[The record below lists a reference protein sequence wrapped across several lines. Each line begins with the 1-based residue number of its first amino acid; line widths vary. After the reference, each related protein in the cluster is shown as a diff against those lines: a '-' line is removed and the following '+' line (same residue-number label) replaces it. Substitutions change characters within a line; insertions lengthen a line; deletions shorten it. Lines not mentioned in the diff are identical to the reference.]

1 MSKRIRELR
10 AAKAD
15 ATKAARAIT
24 DRAAADKR
32 DLTAEEQTSFDA
44 EIAKIESLDKSIER
58 EEALARAEAAL
69 GSSAVVATTDF
80 VSVEDRRAEDPR
92 RGFASFGEFARA
104 VQSAGIGRSPD
115 ERLVIGAAAP
125 STYSNEGA
133 GADGGFLVPP
143 QFAEEVQTFALGDD
157 ALLPLTDTTPVTGN
171 SMVFPKDET
180 TPWGTD
186 GVRAYWQAEAA
197 AATQTKV
204 KIGTAALR
212 LHKLLALVPVT
223 DELLADTNA
232 LNGYLPGL
240 MGRSIR
246 WKTNEAILFGNGA
259 GQPQGLMNSAALVVI
274 NKESGQ
280 AASTLNVTNIAKM
293 VAALMP
299 GSFARAQ
306 WLITPDA
313 LPALFTMTLGNYP
326 IYIPS
331 SAGAQGSPYGTLMGR
346 PINVSQHSA
355 AFSSQGDI
363 ALIDF
368 SWYRAIT
375 KAGGGIDLASS
386 MHLYFDADATAFRAT
401 FRVDGQS
408 KIAAAVSQAKGSQSL
423 SPFVTLQAR

>member
-32 DLTAEEQTSFDA
+32 DLTVDEQTGFDA
-44 EIAKIESLDKSIER
+44 EIAKIESLDKAIER

-69 GSSAVVATTDF
+69 GAVVADTDF
-80 VSVEDRRAEDPR
+80 VGVTERVADDPR
-92 RGFASFGEFARA
+92 RGFQSMGEFARA
-104 VQSAGIGRSPD
+104 VMSAGRVGAVDP
-115 ERLVIGAAAP
+115 RLSFLAAAP
-125 STYSNEGA
+125 TTYGSEQSGV
-133 GADGGFLVPP
+133 DGGFLVPP
-143 QFAEEVQTFALGDD
+143 QFAAEVQTFALGDD
-157 ALLPLTDTTPVTGN
+157 ALLPLTDSTPVTGN
-171 SMVFPKDET
+171 GMVFPKDET

-186 GVRAYWQAEAA
+186 GVRAYWQQEATA
-197 AATQTKV
+197 GTQTKP
-204 KIGTAALR
+204 KLSTAILR

-223 DELLADTNA
+223 DELLGDTNA
-232 LNGYLPGL
+232 LNGYLPAL

-246 WKTNEAILFGNGA
+246 WKTNEAIMFGNGA

-274 NKESGQ
+274 SKESGQ
-280 AASTLNVTNIAKM
+280 AASTLNITNVAKM
-293 VAALMP
+293 VAALLP
-299 GSFARAQ
+299 GSFGNAQ
-306 WLITPDA
+306 WMITPDA

-326 IYIPS
+326 IFIPS

-346 PINVSQHSA
+346 PVNVSQHNA

-368 SWYRAIT
+368 SFYRTIT
-375 KAGGGIDLASS
+375 KSGGGIDLASS

-408 KIAAAVSQAKGSQSL
+408 KIAGPVSQAKGSQNL